1 MVDELPRNGWFV
13 WFSLGIALLMSIA
26 PIPEFMAVGRPLW
39 LPLMVSFWLL
49 MAPQKIGMTRIWLL
63 GLVSD
68 VLCGTL
74 LGYNALLLSLLV
86 SMVLSLQ
93 QRLRL
98 FPLWQQS
105 LALLVL
111 FGLVQLVQLWL
122 DSLGGNRA
130 PSLLALLPALV
141 SALLWPW
148 ITAVMQFFCRRLHV
162 Y

>member
-1 MVDELPRNGWFV
+1 MVDQPRNAWFV
-13 WFSLGIALLMSIA
+13 WFSLFISLLLSIA
-26 PIPEFMAVGRPLW
+26 PMPEFMASGRPLW

-49 MAPQKIGMTRIWLL
+49 MAPQQIGMTRIWLL

-105 LALLVL
+105 LTLLVL

-122 DSLGGNRA
+122 DSLGGNRV

-148 ITAVMQFFCRRLHV
+148 ITALMQSCCRRLHV